1 MSKVFEVIGY
11 VASVLAA
18 AFGIIWLINKLTDRE
33 IEEELADECDCECDE
48 ACDCE
53 CDCECAEEAPVAET
67 ADAEA

>member
-33 IEEELADECDCECDE
+33 IEEELADECE
-48 ACDCE
+48 CDCE